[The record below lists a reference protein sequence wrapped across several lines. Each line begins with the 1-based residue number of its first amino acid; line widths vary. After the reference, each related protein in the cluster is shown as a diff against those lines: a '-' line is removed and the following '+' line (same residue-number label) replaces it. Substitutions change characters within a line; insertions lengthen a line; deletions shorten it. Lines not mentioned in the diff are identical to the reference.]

1 MAVASEIRSWKGK
14 PKDLVAFLTEKIAN
28 NPALFSGLIEILRT
42 GSKVEKGTC
51 ADTMKH
57 LSTVNPEIMQP
68 YISDLIEFINYGL
81 PRVKW
86 GIPEAIGN
94 LSAKYPAETEKAIP
108 KLLINTKDESTVVRW
123 CAAFAISE
131 IAKNNT
137 SAQKSLVA
145 KMQEITASEKNNG
158 VRNVYLKALKKINK
172 YTKGLQGF
180 NRDSA

>member
-1 MAVASEIRSWKGK
+1 MAIAGEIRGWKGK

-28 NPALFSGLIEILRT
+28 NPALFPELIEILRT

-51 ADTMKH
+51 ADIMKH
-57 LSTVNPEIMQP
+57 LSTLKPEIMQP
-68 YISDLIEFINYGL
+68 YISDLIGFINYGL

-131 IAKNNT
+131 IAKNNR
-137 SAQKSLVA
+137 SAQRALVA
-145 KMQEITASEKNNG
+145 KMQDIAATEKNNG
-158 VRNVYLKALKKINK
+158 VRNVYIKALKAISK
-172 YTKGLQGF
+172 
-180 NRDSA
+180 

>member
-1 MAVASEIRSWKGK
+1 LKVAEEVRNWNGK
-14 PKDLVAFLTEKIAN
+14 PKELVEFLTEKISN
-28 NPALFSGLIEILRT
+28 DNALFPQVIEILKT

-51 ADTMKH
+51 ADVIEH
-57 LSTVNPEIMQP
+57 LSSGNHELVVS
-68 YISDLIEFINYGL
+68 YIDDLIEYINYDA

-94 LSAKYPAETEKAIP
+94 LSEKYPVKAEKAIP

-137 SAQKSLVA
+137 SARNTLVP
-145 KMQEITASEKNNG
+145 KMQEIAKSEKNNG
-158 VRNVYLKALKKINK
+158 VKNVYLKALKKINK
-172 YTKGLQGF
+172 
-180 NRDSA
+180 